1 MLEDHGPYHK
11 DKTKIQRFTNL
22 ESPLPS
28 ISVSKKLSH
37 ELSNL
42 DIDEG
47 VRIEST
53 KNGKNMYIN
62 KRTSGFFVLEICSD
76 LNNTSEI
83 RFYRDIKHIHKL
95 INDIFGREYSVTIY

>member
-1 MLEDHGPYHK
+1 M
-11 DKTKIQRFTNL
+11 
-22 ESPLPS
+22 
-28 ISVSKKLSH
+28 VSKKLSH
-37 ELSNL
+37 ELLNL

-53 KNGKNMYIN
+53 KNTKKKKMYIN

-76 LNNTSEI
+76 LTDMSEI

-95 INDIFGREYSVTIY
+95 IDDIFGREYSVTIY

>member
-1 MLEDHGPYHK
+1 
-11 DKTKIQRFTNL
+11 
-22 ESPLPS
+22 LPS
-28 ISVSKKLSH
+28 LSVSKKLYH

-53 KNGKNMYIN
+53 KNRKKMYIN

-76 LNNTSEI
+76 LNNISEI
-83 RFYRDIKHIHKL
+83 RFYRDIKLIHKL
-95 INDIFGREYSVTIY
+95 IDDIFGRKYSVTIY

>member
-1 MLEDHGPYHK
+1 MC
-11 DKTKIQRFTNL
+11 
-22 ESPLPS
+22 S
-28 ISVSKKLSH
+28 IVMVSKKLSH
-37 ELSNL
+37 ELLNL

-53 KNGKNMYIN
+53 KNTKKKMFIN

-76 LNNTSEI
+76 LTDMSEI

-95 INDIFGREYSVTIY
+95 IDDIFGREYSVTIY

>member
-1 MLEDHGPYHK
+1 M
-11 DKTKIQRFTNL
+11 
-22 ESPLPS
+22 
-28 ISVSKKLSH
+28 VSKKLSH
-37 ELSNL
+37 ELLNL

-53 KNGKNMYIN
+53 KNTKKKMYIN

-76 LNNTSEI
+76 LTNMSEI

-95 INDIFGREYSVTIY
+95 IDDIFGREYSVTIY

>member
-1 MLEDHGPYHK
+1 VIRIINTRLK
-11 DKTKIQRFTNL
+11 LRFANL
-22 ESPLPS
+22 ESSLRS

-47 VRIEST
+47 IRIEST
-53 KNGKNMYIN
+53 KNRKKMYIN

-76 LNNTSEI
+76 LTNMSEI
-83 RFYRDIKHIHKL
+83 RFYRDIKHIHRL
-95 INDIFGREYSVTIY
+95 IDDIFGREYSVTIY

>member
-1 MLEDHGPYHK
+1 M
-11 DKTKIQRFTNL
+11 
-22 ESPLPS
+22 
-28 ISVSKKLSH
+28 VSKKLSH
-37 ELSNL
+37 ELLNL

-53 KNGKNMYIN
+53 KNTKTTMYIN

-76 LNNTSEI
+76 LTDMSEI

-95 INDIFGREYSVTIY
+95 IDDIFGREYSVTIY

>member
-1 MLEDHGPYHK
+1 M
-11 DKTKIQRFTNL
+11 
-22 ESPLPS
+22 
-28 ISVSKKLSH
+28 VSKKLSH
-37 ELSNL
+37 ELLNL

-53 KNGKNMYIN
+53 KNTKKKMFIN

-76 LNNTSEI
+76 LTDMSEI

-95 INDIFGREYSVTIY
+95 IDDIFGREYSVTIY

>member
-1 MLEDHGPYHK
+1 M
-11 DKTKIQRFTNL
+11 
-22 ESPLPS
+22 
-28 ISVSKKLSH
+28 VSKKISH
-37 ELSNL
+37 ELLNL

-53 KNGKNMYIN
+53 KNTKKKLFIN

-76 LNNTSEI
+76 STDMSEI

-95 INDIFGREYSVTIY
+95 IDDIFGRVYSVTIY